1 MNRFETKELEQ
12 LSNIADSYDAFVFSI
27 YGVLHDDRKIH
38 EGALSCLE
46 HLAKLGK
53 KVAIF
58 SNVARRRTAMMQEL
72 AIMGIPASYY
82 QHIITAGEVTHQYLK
97 QRKDPFHTALGRK
110 CYFIGPVEALEI
122 LEGLDFT
129 RVHFIDEADF
139 ILALGADEWHHSL
152 TDYTET
158 LIKAAEQNIPMI
170 CGNPDV
176 YVNYYGHK
184 ALRAGAMAQFYESV
198 GGKVVYHGKPHKVFY
213 KALIQEMS
221 PIPTQSVL
229 VLGDSLKID
238 ILGAQQSGL
247 DSLLIINNTTLDGLE
262 LSPQS
267 DLLSLSLDNVYE
279 KLLQFDII
287 PTYFTKELRW

>member
-1 MNRFETKELEQ
+1 MDLIESRELEQ
-12 LSNIADSYDAFVFSI
+12 LSTLVDTYDVFVVPI

-53 KVAIF
+53 TVVIF

-82 QHIITAGEVTHQYLK
+82 QHIITAGEVTHHYLK
-97 QRKDPFHTALGRK
+97 ERKDPFHASLGRR
-110 CYFIGPVEALEI
+110 CYLIGPVEALEI
-122 LEGLDFT
+122 LDGLNYT
-129 RVHFIDEADF
+129 RIHFIEEADF
-139 ILALGADEWHHSL
+139 ILALGTDEWHYAL

-158 LIKAAEQNIPMI
+158 LIKAVEQEVPMI

-176 YVNYYGHK
+176 YVNYHGTQS
-184 ALRAGAMAQFYESV
+184 LRAGAMAQFYESI
-198 GGKVVYHGKPHKVFY
+198 GGKVIYHGKPHKAFY
-213 KALIQEMS
+213 KALMQEIS
-221 PIPTQSVL
+221 PIPKQSVL

-262 LSPQS
+262 MSPQS

-287 PTYFTKELRW
+287 PTYFTRDLRW